1 MVSGVSSTQEQFS
14 VKAGKHTSS
23 PKNRT
28 VFLVLV
34 FLPSSMIVA
43 GHHGWRPT
51 FPHTSAPRPAM
62 ATGAAGDFVVGFSF
76 SEAAAAIA
84 GSDPVGGTPAL
95 LSFTSGTCGHE
106 VKAQRTSVSDVW
118 LIVWGVGKARKRAS
132 LSHTHR
138 TCERAGSPLPHRP
151 SSSLLHRPSS
161 TTCCPAR
168 GTRGRPSCCL
178 RRGGLQAVDMPC
190 CVTHAHDGHISLT
203 LLPTLPLNT
212 KLRVD

>member
-14 VKAGKHTSS
+14 VKAGGKHTSS

-106 VKAQRTSVSDVW
+106 VKAKANQR
-118 LIVWGVGKARKRAS
+118 
-132 LSHTHR
+132 
-138 TCERAGSPLPHRP
+138 E
-151 SSSLLHRPSS
+151 
-161 TTCCPAR
+161 
-168 GTRGRPSCCL
+168 
-178 RRGGLQAVDMPC
+178 
-190 CVTHAHDGHISLT
+190 
-203 LLPTLPLNT
+203 
-212 KLRVD
+212 

>member
-106 VKAQRTSVSDVW
+106 VKAKANQR
-118 LIVWGVGKARKRAS
+118 
-132 LSHTHR
+132 
-138 TCERAGSPLPHRP
+138 E
-151 SSSLLHRPSS
+151 
-161 TTCCPAR
+161 
-168 GTRGRPSCCL
+168 
-178 RRGGLQAVDMPC
+178 
-190 CVTHAHDGHISLT
+190 
-203 LLPTLPLNT
+203 
-212 KLRVD
+212 